1 MGASNQFDDT
11 LTQLGTG
18 KWNLLLIAS
27 IMYWTL
33 QIPCISLGGSFLA
46 PQVDHSCL
54 LPEGAIPLLTN
65 HSNTTQVSP
74 CEYLM
79 MGEDGSE
86 EIRPC
91 TRWIFDN
98 STFYSTLT
106 SEFELVC
113 DYKSLRPTYTSIYF
127 IGACLSSS
135 ISGWLSDKY
144 GRKRIMAIGT
154 ITYAVVGNC
163 LSWLPNMS
171 AILVFRFI
179 VGLMHPTSLQT
190 AYTIVIET
198 TEPRLRSVMG
208 IMIFLPWTISV
219 MTWGAMGYLFRDW
232 RWLMIVSTVPSLLFL
247 PTLWFLDESPRWL
260 IVQGQHDR
268 AMKVLEKA
276 ARWNKAT
283 LPPRDQLLT
292 MMKNI
297 ASENSKAS
305 TGMKS
310 EGFVS
315 FLRTFVGEFTVLLRT
330 RKMRARTLAIY
341 FIYLTSGLVF
351 LGLSLGGEGFGS
363 NPFIYMALSGLVEI
377 PGATVTVPMIQYLG
391 RRLSNIICLLMTGI
405 SLLALAIVPLNIG
418 WLVMTLA
425 MIGKMAISAAY
436 QIIYL
441 HSSELFPTEVR
452 DRGLGT
458 SAMRTV
464 WVSAPSVVCGVT
476 GLLAAGVTLML
487 PETKNTALLD
497 TVVAL
502 EETSSLSRKR
512 NASSSPLHV
521 NTEEKIPLA

>member
-1 MGASNQFDDT
+1 MGSSNQFDDT

-18 KWNLLLIAS
+18 KWNLLLIVS
-27 IMYWTL
+27 IMYWTMQL
-33 QIPCISLGGSFLA
+33 PCMFLGGSFLA

-65 HSNTTQVSP
+65 HSNTTQVSS

-79 MGEDGSE
+79 VGEDDSE

-113 DYKSLRPTYTSIYF
+113 DYKSLRPTYTGIYF

-144 GRKRIMAIGT
+144 GRKRMMVIGA

-163 LSWLPNMS
+163 LSWLHNMS
-171 AILVFRFI
+171 SILVFRFI
-179 VGLMHPTSLQT
+179 VGLMHPMALHT

-208 IMIFLPWTISV
+208 IMIFLPWAIAV
-219 MTWGAMGYLFRDW
+219 MIWGAMGYLFRDW
-232 RWLMIVSTVPSLLFL
+232 RWLMLVSTVPSLLFL
-247 PTLWFLDESPRWL
+247 PTLWFMDESPRWL

-292 MMKNI
+292 MMQNI
-297 ASENSKAS
+297 ASENSKVS
-305 TGMKS
+305 SGMKS

-315 FLRTFVGEFTVLLRT
+315 FLRTFVGEFTVLL
-330 RKMRARTLAIY
+330 
-341 FIYLTSGLVF
+341 SGL
-351 LGLSLGGEGFGS
+351 
-363 NPFIYMALSGLVEI
+363 MEI

-425 MIGKMAISAAY
+425 MIGKMAISAAN
-436 QIIYL
+436 QIIHL

-458 SAMRTV
+458 SEMMAKLGSTLAPYLMDTLRTV

-476 GLLAAGVTLML
+476 GLLAAGVTFTL
-487 PETKNTALLD
+487 PETTNTALLD
-497 TVVAL
+497 TVEAL

-512 NASSSPLHV
+512 NASSSPLHKQEDHV

>member
-1 MGASNQFDDT
+1 MGSSNQFDDT

-18 KWNLLLIAS
+18 KWNLLLIVS
-27 IMYWTL
+27 IMY
-33 QIPCISLGGSFLA
+33 CKVAS
-46 PQVDHSCL
+46 HS
-54 LPEGAIPLLTN
+54 
-65 HSNTTQVSP
+65 S

-79 MGEDGSE
+79 VGEDDSE

-113 DYKSLRPTYTSIYF
+113 DYKSLRPTYTGIYF

-144 GRKRIMAIGT
+144 GRKRMMVIGA

-163 LSWLPNMS
+163 LSWLHNMS
-171 AILVFRFI
+171 SILVFRFI
-179 VGLMHPTSLQT
+179 VGLMHPMALHT

-208 IMIFLPWTISV
+208 IMIFLPWAIAV
-219 MTWGAMGYLFRDW
+219 MIWGAMGYLFRDW
-232 RWLMIVSTVPSLLFL
+232 RWLMLVSTVPSLLFL
-247 PTLWFLDESPRWL
+247 PTLWFMDESPRWL

-292 MMKNI
+292 MMQNI
-297 ASENSKAS
+297 ASENSKVS
-305 TGMKS
+305 SGMKS

-341 FIYLTSGLVF
+341 FIYLTFGLVA

-363 NPFIYMALSGLVEI
+363 NPFIYMALSGLMEI

-425 MIGKMAISAAY
+425 MIGKMAISAAN
-436 QIIYL
+436 QIIHL
-441 HSSELFPTEVR
+441 HSSELFPTE
-452 DRGLGT
+452 
-458 SAMRTV
+458 RTV

-476 GLLAAGVTLML
+476 GLLAAGVTFTL
-487 PETKNTALLD
+487 PETTNTALLD
-497 TVVAL
+497 TVEAL

-512 NASSSPLHV
+512 NASSSPLHKRK
-521 NTEEKIPLA
+521 NTPRLK

>member
-1 MGASNQFDDT
+1 MGSSNQFDDT

-18 KWNLLLIAS
+18 KWNLLLIVS
-27 IMYWTL
+27 IMYWTMQL
-33 QIPCISLGGSFLA
+33 PCMFLGGSFLA

-65 HSNTTQVSP
+65 HSNTTQVSS

-79 MGEDGSE
+79 VGEDDSE

-113 DYKSLRPTYTSIYF
+113 DYKSLRPTYTGIYF

-144 GRKRIMAIGT
+144 GRKRMMVIGA

-163 LSWLPNMS
+163 LSWLHNMS
-171 AILVFRFI
+171 SILVFRFI
-179 VGLMHPTSLQT
+179 VGLMHPMALHT

-208 IMIFLPWTISV
+208 IMIFLPWAIAV
-219 MTWGAMGYLFRDW
+219 MIWGAMGYLFRDW
-232 RWLMIVSTVPSLLFL
+232 RWLMLVSTVPSLLFL
-247 PTLWFLDESPRWL
+247 PTLWFMDESPRWL

-292 MMKNI
+292 MMQNI
-297 ASENSKAS
+297 ASENSKVS
-305 TGMKS
+305 SGMKS

-341 FIYLTSGLVF
+341 FIYLTFGLVA

-363 NPFIYMALSGLVEI
+363 NPFIYMALSGLMEI

-405 SLLALAIVPLNIG
+405 SLLALAIVPLTYCMG
-418 WLVMTLA
+418 
-425 MIGKMAISAAY
+425 
-436 QIIYL
+436 
-441 HSSELFPTEVR
+441 
-452 DRGLGT
+452 
-458 SAMRTV
+458 
-464 WVSAPSVVCGVT
+464 VSAIGGVWSD
-476 GLLAAGVTLML
+476 GAVSCWGYLYAA
-487 PETKNTALLD
+487 
-497 TVVAL
+497 
-502 EETSSLSRKR
+502 R
-512 NASSSPLHV
+512 NDEHG
-521 NTEEKIPLA
+521 TT